1 MSRNKTTMITVK
13 VLLFICII
21 LSLHGCSTIKE
32 VRELE
37 KKAVKAEI
45 VKLKELETTFSE
57 DNYPPIDRHYSLFIS
72 KTVINNILSVA
83 DEYIVP
89 TPELND
95 IEIIVHKIRTEFR
108 NGYPYLSVEASVRH
122 IVWDITVNLAVNA
135 SLEVDISNTDT
146 GPIAESKVRILDV
159 TPNIKW
165 RWYEFKTW
173 LFVRKLLKLEI
184 TKYLESVPIFPIPIS
199 QQLVFEQKP
208 MEDEQVIPITHGEI
222 KAKLNRPGFSFYRN
236 IKVISIMFLEDGL
249 RIHAS
254 IKE

>member
-1 MSRNKTTMITVK
+1 MFRNKVTTITIK
-13 VLLFICII
+13 ALLFIYIT
-21 LSLHGCSTIKE
+21 LSLHGCSTIRE

-37 KKAVKAEI
+37 KKAVRAEI
-45 VKLKELETTFSE
+45 VKLKELEKTFSE
-57 DNYPPIDRHYSLFIS
+57 DEYPPVNRHYSLFIS
-72 KTVINNILSVA
+72 NNLINDILSAA
-83 DEYIVP
+83 DNYIVP

-95 IEIIVHKIRTEFR
+95 IEIIVHQIRSKFR
-108 NGYPYLSVEASVRH
+108 NGYPYVYVKASARH

-135 SLEVDISNTDT
+135 SLEVDISNTNA
-146 GPIAESKVRILDV
+146 GPIAESKVRVLDV

-173 LFVRKLLKLEI
+173 LFVRKLLKLEL
-184 TKYLESVPIFPIPIS
+184 TKYFESVPIYPIPVS

-208 MEDEQVIPITHGEI
+208 MEEEQVIPITHGEI
-222 KAKLNRPGFSFYRN
+222 KAKLTRPGFSFYRD